1 MVLAGGMDG
10 VMRGYDRATGQQVY
24 ELDSTVEFDVSTG
37 GTTRGGS
44 FGGAAG
50 PVAQDGRVVLSSG
63 YGIYNHMP
71 GNLLLMLE
79 LPAPPPG

>member
-10 VMRGYDRATGQQVY
+10 VMRGYDRTTGRQVY
-24 ELDSTVEFDVSTG
+24 ELDTTTEFALASG

-50 PVAQDGRVVLSSG
+50 PVAQDGRLVLSSG
-63 YGIYNHMP
+63 YGLYNHMA

-79 LPAPPPG
+79 LPEDR

>member
-10 VMRGYDRATGQQVY
+10 VMYGYEAATGEQVY
-24 ELDSTVEFDVSTG
+24 ELDTTVAFDIANG
-37 GTTRGGS
+37 GTTTGGS

-63 YGIYNHMP
+63 YGLYNHMA

-79 LPAPPPG
+79 LP